1 MPQLIKMNMNFNQQA
16 QQVRQVRQVRQV
28 QSQSL
33 TMVSSTKRNCMQL
46 KFHGNKTCSS
56 CRGKK

>member
-1 MPQLIKMNMNFNQQA
+1 MPQLIKMNMNFNRQSQQA
-16 QQVRQVRQVRQV
+16 RQVIEVRQV
-28 QSQSL
+28 QPQSL